1 MMAYSSRKLDLN
13 MIEKVKQDIVK
24 SEKKIQTYLI
34 VD

>member
-13 MIEKVKQDIVK
+13 IIEKVMQDYK
-24 SEKKIQTYLI
+24 ERKKTQTYLI